1 MTPESIQ
8 LECEARQRQIDQ
20 QWAELPYLYAEA
32 CREGRATP
40 TPARPRGIGSNCGR
54 DTARSIAESPFRRG
68 FSVQKLALREISSSP
83 FRVRRDHLSFAEC
96 CKVS

>member
-32 CREGRATP
+32 CREGRATLIQK
-40 TPARPRGIGSNCGR
+40 TKAASSRAELPRCVCS
-54 DTARSIAESPFRRG
+54 
-68 FSVQKLALREISSSP
+68 
-83 FRVRRDHLSFAEC
+83 
-96 CKVS
+96 

>member
-1 MTPESIQ
+1 MKVVRAMRSLNDKLRLPSKPRRSTLRAHPLRDSRRDGRMTPESIQ

-40 TPARPRGIGSNCGR
+40 IQKTKAASSRPDPQPCVC
-54 DTARSIAESPFRRG
+54 F
-68 FSVQKLALREISSSP
+68 
-83 FRVRRDHLSFAEC
+83 
-96 CKVS
+96 

>member
-1 MTPESIQ
+1 MKVVRAMRSLNDKGLRSTVRGYRLRDSRRDGRMTPESIQ

-40 TPARPRGIGSNCGR
+40 IQKTKAASSRPAPPPCVCS
-54 DTARSIAESPFRRG
+54 
-68 FSVQKLALREISSSP
+68 
-83 FRVRRDHLSFAEC
+83 
-96 CKVS
+96 